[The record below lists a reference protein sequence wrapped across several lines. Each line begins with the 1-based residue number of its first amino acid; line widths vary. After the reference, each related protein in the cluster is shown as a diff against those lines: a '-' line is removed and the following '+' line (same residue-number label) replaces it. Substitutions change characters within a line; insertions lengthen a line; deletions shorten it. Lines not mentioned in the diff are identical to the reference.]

1 MSGKHI
7 YTNKNLTIIKIISLA
22 VLILICYRTVNK
34 FYNLIYNSNNTDYT
48 IIDICLII
56 LSFSLNFML
65 IIFSAIMLKY
75 PQKFS
80 LIGIESL
87 VYSLAMSIIDSNSYL
102 SLLMLCVTFSTLLLR
117 NNFEKIKKKALISF
131 ILLYLFELLIL

>member
-1 MSGKHI
+1 MNPKHI

-22 VLILICYRTVNK
+22 VLILICYGTVNK
-34 FYNLIYNSNNTDYT
+34 FYNLIHNSNNDYT

-65 IIFSAIMLKY
+65 ITFSAIMLKY

-87 VYSLAMSIIDSNSYL
+87 VYSLSMSIIDSNSYL

-117 NNFEKIKKKALISF
+117 NNFEKIKKKSLI
-131 ILLYLFELLIL
+131 